1 MKILFWN
8 IRGMGR
14 KARVRQ
20 LKELIGGGEHV
31 DIVGIHETIKKNF
44 FVSELESL
52 ALGKGFSWK
61 WAEGKGHSGG
71 SSWGLKR
78 IFYKW
83 RIGRLESFSWL

>member
-1 MKILFWN
+1 LEHQRDGQKSKGETTERTDW
-8 IRGMGR
+8 
-14 KARVRQ
+14 
-20 LKELIGGGEHV
+20 GGEHV